1 MELIHETDI
10 VCPHCGES
18 FPLQVD
24 TSQSE
29 QTLIEDCSVCCR
41 PIALTIYCRPGE
53 IQSVSEAGH
62 DGMTGVKFE
71 LHSRQ
76 QTFPAPPGVRGERGA

>member
-1 MELIHETDI
+1 MELICETEI

-29 QTLIEDCSVCCR
+29 QSLVEDCTVCCR
-41 PIALTIYCRPGE
+41 PIALTICCSPGE
-53 IQSVSEAGH
+53 IESVSEAKG
-62 DGMTGVKFE
+62 
-71 LHSRQ
+71 
-76 QTFPAPPGVRGERGA
+76 